1 MRRRWDFALVYL
13 YFLKWLYQA
22 ICYLFFLKKKLFFA
36 KIPGVL
42 PYKKLMGICH
52 WMGSHFRDWIDYNG
66 IAFSV
71 EFLEWG
77 RTFSDFL
84 G

>member
-1 MRRRWDFALVYL
+1 MGFCISLSLFPKVVISGYL
-13 YFLKWLYQA
+13 LS
-22 ICYLFFLKKKLFFA
+22 FFFFKKKLVFA

-42 PYKKLMGICH
+42 PYKKLMGICR
-52 WMGSHFRDWIDYNG
+52 WMGSHFRGWIDYNG